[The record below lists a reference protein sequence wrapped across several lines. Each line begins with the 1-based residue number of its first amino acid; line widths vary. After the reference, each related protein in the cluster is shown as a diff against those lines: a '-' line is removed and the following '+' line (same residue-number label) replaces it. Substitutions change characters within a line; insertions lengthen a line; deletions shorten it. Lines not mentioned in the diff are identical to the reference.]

1 MTKEILHPISE
12 KKTDLTFRSMDDRS
26 VGTNWYGTVR
36 GTNFWYDILF
46 GTDFFWFGT

>member
-1 MTKEILHPISE
+1 
-12 KKTDLTFRSMDDRS
+12 MDDRS

-46 GTDFFWFGT
+46 GSVRDTELDTKIRTGTD